1 MCLPRPEPAGLPRP
15 AGATRPARGSLAEAA
30 GRAAE
35 ALAEAAL
42 TGWTVLGRRVRTPA
56 GELDLVAE
64 RDGLLAFIEV
74 KARPSLREAAF
85 ALQPRQRARLVGAAE
100 CWLAANPGHGT
111 AGMRFDV
118 MLVAADGTVRRIADA
133 FRVGD

>member
-1 MCLPRPEPAGLPRP
+1 MSYARLSPLPDGRRLV
-15 AGATRPARGSLAEAA
+15 AEAR

-35 ALAEAAL
+35 AAASAAL
-42 TGWTVLGRRVRTPA
+42 SADGWTILATRARTPA

-74 KARPSLREAAF
+74 RARASLRDAAVSVTPLKQARIAAGAEA
-85 ALQPRQRARLVGAAE
+85 
-100 CWLAANPGHGT
+100 WLAANPGHGA

-118 MLVAADGTVRRIADA
+118 MLVAADGTLRRIADA
-133 FRVGD
+133 FRPGW

>member
-1 MCLPRPEPAGLPRP
+1 MDAS
-15 AGATRPARGSLAEAA
+15 RPARGFRADAA

-42 TGWTVLGRRVRTPA
+42 AGWTVLGRRVRTPA

-64 RDGLLAFIEV
+64 RDGVLAFIEV
-74 KARPSLREAAF
+74 KARPSFREAAF
-85 ALQPRQRARLVGAAE
+85 ALQPRQRARLAAAAE
-100 CWLAANPGHGT
+100 CWLADHPGHGA

>member
-1 MCLPRPEPAGLPRP
+1 M
-15 AGATRPARGSLAEAA
+15 
-30 GRAAE
+30 AAE

-42 TGWTVLGRRVRTPA
+42 EGWAILGRRVRTPA

-74 KARPSLREAAF
+74 KARPSLHDAAY
-85 ALQPRQRARLVGAAE
+85 ALQPRQRARLAAAAE
-100 CWLAANPGHGT
+100 WWLASNPGHGA

-133 FRVGD
+133 WRVGD